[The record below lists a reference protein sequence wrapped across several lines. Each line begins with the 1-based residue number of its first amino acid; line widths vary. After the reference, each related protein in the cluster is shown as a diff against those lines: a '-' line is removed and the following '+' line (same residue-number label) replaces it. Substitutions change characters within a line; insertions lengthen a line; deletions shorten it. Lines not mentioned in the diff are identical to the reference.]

1 MFKNAG
7 LDGLITPPY
16 ESDYVSLSPQY
27 LENATFN
34 VDEIIIGTNEHEAR
48 HFARR
53 IVDSNRSLK

>member
-1 MFKNAG
+1 MTGIEGFI
-7 LDGLITPPY
+7 LPPY
-16 ESDYVSLSPQY
+16 ESDYVSLAPGF

-53 IVDSNRSLK
+53 VMDSNRSLK